1 MEFAGG
7 TAEEDVSRV
16 SCAARDDDNTPAT
29 SGQSK
34 DKAILLERKI
44 LMTVSHPA

>member
-7 TAEEDVSRV
+7 TAEEAVLRV
-16 SCAARDDDNTPAT
+16 SCAVRGDDNTPAT
-29 SGQSK
+29 IGQSK
-34 DKAILLERKI
+34 DKATLFERKI